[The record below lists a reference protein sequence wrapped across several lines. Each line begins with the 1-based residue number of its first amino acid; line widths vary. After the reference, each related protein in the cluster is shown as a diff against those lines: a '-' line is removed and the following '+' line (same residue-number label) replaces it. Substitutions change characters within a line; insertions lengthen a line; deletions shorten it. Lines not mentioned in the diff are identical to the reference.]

1 MPDITKI
8 SPQKRKDRYNVFLDE
23 KFAFGV
29 SLATLVSQNLKVG
42 NKLDSE
48 QIKKITKNEGFAKL
62 FDSSLK
68 ILTSR
73 PRSEKEIKDYL
84 AKKISKSQNIKFREA
99 AESIV
104 IFQIIKK
111 LEKLKYVNDLDFAN
125 WWAEARAKQA
135 KGQRLI
141 KAELIQKGI
150 NPQIIDKV
158 LSSPANQKE
167 LAQKAIEKKIKTWK
181 NLSGDQLKRKIYTYL
196 ASRGF
201 DWDTIKETF
210 AFFEKKG

>member
-8 SPQKRKDRYNVFLDE
+8 SPQKRKDRYNIFLDE

-29 SLATLVSQNLKVG
+29 SLTTLVSQNLKIG
-42 NKLDSE
+42 SKLDSE
-48 QIKKITKNEGFAKL
+48 QIKKILKGEDFAKL

-68 ILTSR
+68 ILSLR

-84 AKKISKSQNIKFREA
+84 ARKISKSQNIKFREA
-99 AESIV
+99 AESVTI
-104 IFQIIKK
+104 IQILKK
-111 LEKLKYVNDLDFAN
+111 LKSLKYLNDLEFAN
-125 WWAEARAKQA
+125 WWTEARAKQS
-135 KGQRLI
+135 KGPRLI
-141 KAELIQKGI
+141 KAELNQKGI
-150 NPQIIDKV
+150 DSQIIDKAL
-158 LSSPANQKE
+158 LSLTNQKE

-181 NLSGDQLKRKIYTYL
+181 NLSGDQLKRKIYTHL

-210 AFFEKKG
+210 AFLEKRS